1 MNNIKMSIVAQSRLS
16 KIKPSATIAI
26 STLAAS
32 MKEEGKNVISLGMGE
47 PDFDTPDNIKEAA
60 FKAIKEGHTT
70 YTAVAGITPLRK
82 AIIKKLKKDNAL
94 DYQMDQILVSTGAKQ
109 SLYNAL
115 MASIEEGD
123 EVIIPSPFWVSYPD
137 MVALAGGTPVI
148 VPCDDKSNFKINPA
162 DLEKAITDKTK
173 WLILNSPS
181 NPTGMLYSKEELA
194 QIAKILLK
202 YPNVWVMTD
211 DMYEHLVFDNKKFY
225 NIAAIEPKLFNRVLT
240 INGVSKAYA
249 MTGWRIGYAAGDKD
263 LIKAMNKVQSQ
274 STSSTCSISQHAAIE
289 ALSGPQD
296 KVFQMRDE
304 FEKRRNKVVQLLNEI
319 DGINC
324 LIPDGAFYVYPNC
337 SGLIGKKTSEGKV
350 IEDDNELSQYLL
362 KEEGIAV
369 VPGEAFGLS
378 PHFRISYAAST
389 DSLIDACSR
398 IKRACDK
405 LI

>member
-1 MNNIKMSIVAQSRLS
+1 MMTIIAQSRLS

-60 FKAIKEGHTT
+60 FKAIKDGHTT

-82 AIIKKLKKDNAL
+82 AIIDKLKRDNNL
-94 DYQMDQILVSTGAKQ
+94 EYNMEQILVSTGAKQ
-109 SLYNAL
+109 SIYNAL

-123 EVIIPSPFWVSYPD
+123 EVVIPSPFWVSYPD
-137 MVALAGGTPVI
+137 MVALAGGNPVI
-148 VPCDDKSNFKINPA
+148 VPCDDKSDFKIDPS

-181 NPTGMLYSKEELA
+181 NPTGMLYTKEELSE
-194 QIAKILLK
+194 IAKILVK
-202 YPNVWVMTD
+202 YPNIWVMTD
-211 DMYEHLVFDNKKFY
+211 DMYEHLVFDKKKFH
-225 NIAAIEPKLFNRVLT
+225 NIAAIEPKLYDRTLT

-289 ALSGPQD
+289 AISGPQD

-304 FEKRRNKVVQLLNEI
+304 FEKRRNKVVELLNAI

-324 LIPDGAFYVYPNC
+324 LTPDGAFYVYPNC
-337 SGLIGKKTSEGKV
+337 SGLIGKKTPEGKI
-350 IEDDNELSQYLL
+350 IENDNELSQYLL
-362 KEEGIAV
+362 KEQGVAV

-378 PHFRISYAAST
+378 PHFRISYAASVE
-389 DSLIDACSR
+389 SLIDACDR
-398 IKRACDK
+398 IKKACDNLK
-405 LI
+405 

>member
-1 MNNIKMSIVAQSRLS
+1 MTIIAQSRLS

-32 MKEEGKNVISLGMGE
+32 MKEEGKNIISLGMGE
-47 PDFDTPDNIKEAA
+47 PDFDTPENIKEAA

-70 YTAVAGITPLRK
+70 YTAVAGIAPLRK
-82 AIIKKLKKDNAL
+82 AIIEKLKKDNSL
-94 DYQMDQILVSTGAKQ
+94 DYKMDQILVSCGAKQ
-109 SLYNAL
+109 SIYNAL
-115 MASIEEGD
+115 MASLEEGD

-148 VPCDDKSNFKINPA
+148 VSCDDKSDFKINPN
-162 DLEKAITDKTK
+162 DLDKAITDKTK

-181 NPTGMLYSKEELA
+181 NPTGMLYTKEELEE
-194 QIAKILLK
+194 IAKILLK

-225 NIAAIEPKLFNRVLT
+225 NIAAIEPKLYNRVLT

-274 STSSTCSISQHAAIE
+274 STSSSCSISQYAAVE
-289 ALSGPQD
+289 AISGPQD
-296 KVFQMRDE
+296 DVYKMRDE
-304 FEKRRNKVVQLLNEI
+304 FEKRRNKVVQLLNDIE
-319 DGINC
+319 GVNC
-324 LIPDGAFYVYPNC
+324 LTPDGAFYVYPNC
-337 SGLIGKKTSEGKV
+337 SGLIGKTTYEGK
-350 IEDDNELSQYLL
+350 IIKNDNELSQYLL
-362 KEEGIAV
+362 KEGGVAV

-378 PHFRISYAAST
+378 PHFRISYAASL
-389 DSLIDACSR
+389 DSLIDACAR
-398 IKRACDK
+398 IKKACDK
-405 LI
+405 LK